1 MTNLNLMRLVVMYSE
16 DHYRNAFYENLKSE
30 ITETTNG
37 FVATVSTDDGEV
49 LKLELNNDIDYIK
62 ATINISPKEVEIPVS
77 LAVND
82 SERAVY
88 EMWSNF
94 YSC

>member
-1 MTNLNLMRLVVMYSE
+1 MARIN
-16 DHYRNAFYENLKSE
+16 
-30 ITETTNG
+30 
-37 FVATVSTDDGEV
+37 
-49 LKLELNNDIDYIK
+49 DYIK